1 MCLNLIN
8 SQYKSISE
16 VETLLNSKILKLTET
31 DIINM
36 KNNREEIEHQLE
48 IEQDYNDMMRLL

>member
-8 SQYKSISE
+8 SQYRNISE
-16 VETLLNSKILKLTET
+16 VETLLNSKILKLTEN

-36 KNNREEIEHQLE
+36 KNNRDEIEHQLE
-48 IEQDYNDMMRLL
+48 IEQEYQDVIRLL

>member
-8 SQYKSISE
+8 SQYRNISE

-36 KNNREEIEHQLE
+36 KNNRDEIEHQLE
-48 IEQDYNDMMRLL
+48 IEQEYQDVMRLL